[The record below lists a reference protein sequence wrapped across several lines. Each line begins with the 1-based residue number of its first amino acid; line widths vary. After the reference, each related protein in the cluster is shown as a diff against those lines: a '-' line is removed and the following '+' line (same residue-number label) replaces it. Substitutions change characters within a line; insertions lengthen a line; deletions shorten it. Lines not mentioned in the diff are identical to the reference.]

1 MRLRRQRGFT
11 LIEIL
16 IAMAILAVAMGALLQ
31 SAAQNAYN
39 TAGLRDRTLAQ
50 WVAAN
55 KLAELQTQKTWSPI
69 GKTKGE
75 MTMANSQW
83 FWQVEVLKVNDDDLR
98 RVEISVRKTES
109 SKSSLYTL
117 PGFISSSNVYSN
129 GNSSESAQ

>member
-1 MRLRRQRGFT
+1 MRRLHQRGFT

-16 IAMAILAVAMGALLQ
+16 IAMAILAIAMGALLQ
-31 SAAQNAYN
+31 SAAQNASN
-39 TAGLRDRTLAQ
+39 TASLRDRTLAQ

-75 MTMANSQW
+75 MAMANSTW
-83 FWQVEVLKVNDDDLR
+83 YWQVEVLKVNDDDLR
-98 RVEISVRKTES
+98 RVEISVRKIES

-117 PGFISSSNVYSN
+117 PGFISSSNVYTN
-129 GNSSESAQ
+129 GSAMVQEQ

>member
-1 MRLRRQRGFT
+1 MKRMNHRGFT

-16 IAMAILAVAMGALLQ
+16 IAMAILAIAMGALLQ
-31 SAAQNAYN
+31 SAAQNASN
-39 TAGLRDRTLAQ
+39 TASLRDRTLAQ

-75 MTMANSQW
+75 MSMANAKW
-83 FWQVEVLKVNDDDLR
+83 YWQVEVLKVNDDDLR

-117 PGFISSSNVYSN
+117 PGFISSANVYAN
-129 GNSSESAQ
+129 GNASGQGQ

>member
-1 MRLRRQRGFT
+1 MKSQQQRGFT

-16 IAMAILAVAMGALLQ
+16 IAMAILAIAMGALMQ
-31 SAAQNAYN
+31 TAAQNASN
-39 TAGLRDRTLAQ
+39 TSGLRDRTLAQ

-55 KLAELQTQKTWSPI
+55 KLAELQTQKTWSPL

-83 FWQVEVLKVNDDDLR
+83 FWQVEVLKVHDDDLR

-117 PGFISSSNVYSN
+117 PGFISSSNVYAN
-129 GNSSESAQ
+129 GRNSELNQ

>member
-1 MRLRRQRGFT
+1 MKRKQQCGFT

-16 IAMAILAVAMGALLQ
+16 IAMAILAIAMGALLQ
-31 SAAQNAYN
+31 SAAQNASN
-39 TAGLRDRTLAQ
+39 AAGLRDRTLAQ

-75 MTMANSQW
+75 MSMANAIW
-83 FWQVEVLKVNDDDLR
+83 FWQVDVLKVNDDDLR

-109 SKSSLYTL
+109 SKSALYTL
-117 PGFISSSNVYSN
+117 PGFISSSNVYAN
-129 GNSSESAQ
+129 ARSAEQEQ